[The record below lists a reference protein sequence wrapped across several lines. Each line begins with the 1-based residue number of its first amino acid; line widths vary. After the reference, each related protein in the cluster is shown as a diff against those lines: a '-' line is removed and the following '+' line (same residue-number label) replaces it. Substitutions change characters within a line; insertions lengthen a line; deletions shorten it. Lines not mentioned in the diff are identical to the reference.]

1 MYFFCVCVGFLGF
14 FRRGGGGCLVSISP
28 SQLKICPRTPR
39 VLPPPPPPEEG
50 HQRQSGSTSL
60 IIDSLLEQT
69 KPGVDFSAE
78 VQKVITLT
86 RDLLQTANA
95 GEGGRV
101 HADSFVSWSV
111 FSLLAVILGRVR
123 KCVCVCVVCQRA
135 SKMSQRVFACVNA
148 VCAFAL
154 VCVSVRGWTL
164 LALEHQDVC
173 ACQCAR
179 TRVSGNA
186 RRMFVAKYAREKI
199 SVCWS
204 VF

>member
-1 MYFFCVCVGFLGF
+1 M
-14 FRRGGGGCLVSISP
+14 
-28 SQLKICPRTPR
+28 
-39 VLPPPPPPEEG
+39 
-50 HQRQSGSTSL
+50 
-60 IIDSLLEQT
+60 
-69 KPGVDFSAE
+69 
-78 VQKVITLT
+78 
-86 RDLLQTANA
+86 
-95 GEGGRV
+95 
-101 HADSFVSWSV
+101 
-111 FSLLAVILGRVR
+111 
-123 KCVCVCVVCQRA
+123 CVCVCVCVCMCVCARARVCVCAFACDMCVCEREVCQRA
-135 SKMSQRVFACVNA
+135 SKMSQRVYACVNA